1 MTATA
6 IDLPDRSVTELI
18 AHMMATGMIHPG
30 DGDKTPAF
38 AIPALPAYKV
48 DNLPPQQAEQ
58 YKKEFGVPGDKNFAQ
73 ISAEAL
79 VYTLHQAGHAFI
91 TTGEL
96 SRLRQLDAESEARKV
111 REITLECHCGGQVFS
126 ARATEVTTSK
136 FLVHA
141 SKVIPAVHQLTADCS
156 GKHRPAAS

>member
-1 MTATA
+1 MTETA

-18 AHMMATGMIHPG
+18 AHMLGTGMIHPG

-58 YKKEFGVPGDKNFAQ
+58 YKKEFGVPGDKNFCQ

-79 VYTLHQAGHAFI
+79 VYTLRQAGHAFI
-91 TTGEL
+91 QVDEL
-96 SRLRQLDAESEARKV
+96 ARLRKQDAEAEARRK
-111 REITLECHCGGQVFS
+111 REIAIDCHCGGQLF
-126 ARATEVTTSK
+126 AATATEVNPSK
-136 FLVHA
+136 FLVHG
-141 SKVIPAVHQLTADCS
+141 SKVVPAVHQLTTDCS
-156 GKHRPAAS
+156 GKHRPVVS